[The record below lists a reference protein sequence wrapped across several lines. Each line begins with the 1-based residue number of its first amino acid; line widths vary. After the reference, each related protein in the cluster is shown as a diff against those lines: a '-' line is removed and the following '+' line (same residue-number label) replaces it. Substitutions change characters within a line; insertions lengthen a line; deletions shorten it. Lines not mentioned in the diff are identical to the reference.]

1 MNKMRLFFRVLVC
14 ISLMFGVPAVSE
26 AAFILLRASNDP
38 GTLPDYLD
46 TERTRWESR
55 ERGIASVVI
64 VAANSEVQAERHMKY
79 DFKNQK
85 VLWEKTVYKYLQ
97 ARNTQVQH
105 NNELSNMDESDYT
118 IKILTFLEGGYAG
131 AQPPVQAPPSQTST
145 PDTVAG
151 QPFFQGRIMEKKRDQ
166 FDNGFIA
173 GVDTAVSAIT
183 LENIQSNGLSGMS
196 NDAYITLRTDS
207 GSEIEVNLEGKQ
219 RIINDYNYYYEMFL
233 LIRVKGNS
241 AYSQSLGKN
250 TAINRE
256 NYRCPASVHIS
267 KVKDK
272 PQVLISVLFPGGQKQ
287 EFYASIDG
295 NSLSGLIT
303 SVSADGTFKLY
314 R

>member
-1 MNKMRLFFRVLVC
+1 MRIMRHFFCVLVC
-14 ISLMFGVPAVSE
+14 FSLVFGVTAVSE

-55 ERGIASVVI
+55 ERGISSVVI

-79 DFKNQK
+79 DFKNRK

-97 ARNTQVQH
+97 ARNTQIQH
-105 NNELSNMDESDYT
+105 NNEIWNMDESDYPS
-118 IKILTFLEGGYAG
+118 KILSFLEGGTTSS
-131 AQPPVQAPPSQTST
+131 QPPVQAPPSQTNT
-145 PDTVAG
+145 PQTVAG

-196 NDAYITLRTDS
+196 NDAYITLRTDT

-233 LIRVKGNS
+233 LIKVRGNTL
-241 AYSQSLGKN
+241 YSQSVSNK
-250 TAINRE
+250 ASINSE
-256 NYRCPASVHIS
+256 NYRCPAAVHIS

-272 PQVLISVLFPGGQKQ
+272 SQVLISVSFPGGKKQ
-287 EFYASIDG
+287 EFYANIDG
-295 NSLSGLIT
+295 NSLSGQIT
-303 SVSADGTFKLY
+303 SLSADGTFKLY
-314 R
+314 K